1 MKRLKMLYQRYKGM
15 GTLFWVVCIVL
26 FAIVLLLSDIIDL
39 IQAEGDGRLQ
49 GWAYVCN
56 LLALVVLCVN
66 ILRLD
71 CRNLLSHKT
80 ANSLDFSGYFIISH
94 KTANSLD
101 FSGYFIIL
109 MMLIRNF
116 IVRKSDALSDSW
128 NYSLDWMTILLFGFL
143 LQFVGKIVRRAVKLK
158 EEQDLTI

>member
-1 MKRLKMLYQRYKGM
+1 MKRLKSWYQRYKGM
-15 GTLFWVVCIVL
+15 GTLFWVVCIIL
-26 FAIVLLLSDIIDL
+26 FSIVCFISVIIDL
-39 IQAEGDGRLQ
+39 IQAGGDERLQ

-56 LLALVVLCVN
+56 LLALVVLCVS

-80 ANSLDFSGYFIISH
+80 AD
-94 KTANSLD
+94 SLD

-109 MMLIRNF
+109 MMLIRNW
-116 IVRKSDALSDSW
+116 IVGRSDALSDSW
-128 NYSLDWMTILLFGFL
+128 NYSLDGMTILLFGFL

>member
-1 MKRLKMLYQRYKGM
+1 MKRLKSWYQRYKGM
-15 GTLFWVVCIVL
+15 GTLFWVVCIIL
-26 FAIVLLLSDIIDL
+26 FSIVCFISMIIDL
-39 IQAEGDGRLQ
+39 IQAGGDERLQ

-56 LLALVVLCVN
+56 LLALVALCVS

-80 ANSLDFSGYFIISH
+80 ANSLDFSGYFII
-94 KTANSLD
+94 
-101 FSGYFIIL
+101 L
-109 MMLIRNF
+109 MMLIRNW
-116 IVRKSDALSDSW
+116 IVGRSDALSDSW
-128 NYSLDWMTILLFGFL
+128 NYSLDGMTILLFGFL

>member
-1 MKRLKMLYQRYKGM
+1 MKIFKKLYQRYKDM
-15 GTLFWVVCIVL
+15 GTLLWVVCVFLVAIIVYYTL
-26 FAIVLLLSDIIDL
+26 PVIDM
-39 IQAEGDGRLQ
+39 IQAGGDERLL

-80 ANSLDFSGYFIISH
+80 ANLLDFSGY
-94 KTANSLD
+94 L
-101 FSGYFIIL
+101 IIL
-109 MMLIRNF
+109 LMLIRNG
-116 IVRKSDALSDSW
+116 IVRESDSLSDSW
-128 NYSLDWMTILLFGFL
+128 DYSLDWMTIMLFGFL

>member
-1 MKRLKMLYQRYKGM
+1 MKRLKSWYQRYKGM

-66 ILRLD
+66 ILRRA
-71 CRNLLSHKT
+71 CRKLLSHKT
-80 ANSLDFSGYFIISH
+80 ANSLDFSGDCS
-94 KTANSLD
+94 
-101 FSGYFIIL
+101 IL
-109 MMLIRNF
+109 MMLIRNW
-116 IVRKSDALSDSW
+116 IVGGSDALSDSW
-128 NYSLDWMTILLFGFL
+128 NYSLDWITILLFGFL

>member
-1 MKRLKMLYQRYKGM
+1 MKRLKSWYQRYKGM
-15 GTLFWVVCIVL
+15 GTLFWVVCIIL
-26 FAIVLLLSDIIDL
+26 FSIVCFISVIIDL
-39 IQAEGDGRLQ
+39 IQAGGDERLQ

-56 LLALVVLCVN
+56 LLALVALCVS

-80 ANSLDFSGYFIISH
+80 AD
-94 KTANSLD
+94 SLD

-109 MMLIRNF
+109 MMLIRNW
-116 IVRKSDALSDSW
+116 IVGRSDALSDSW
-128 NYSLDWMTILLFGFL
+128 NYSLDGMTILLFGFL

>member
-1 MKRLKMLYQRYKGM
+1 MKRLKSWYQRYKGM

-26 FAIVLLLSDIIDL
+26 FAIVLLLSEIIDL
-39 IQAEGDGRLQ
+39 IQAGGDERLL

-80 ANSLDFSGYFIISH
+80 ANLLDFSGY
-94 KTANSLD
+94 L
-101 FSGYFIIL
+101 IIL
-109 MMLIRNF
+109 LMLIRNG
-116 IVRKSDALSDSW
+116 IVRESDSLSDSW

>member
-1 MKRLKMLYQRYKGM
+1 MKRLKSWYQRYKGM
-15 GTLFWVVCIVL
+15 GTLFWVVCIIL
-26 FAIVLLLSDIIDL
+26 FSIVCFISVIIDL
-39 IQAEGDGRLQ
+39 IQAGGDERLQ

-56 LLALVVLCVN
+56 LLALVALCVS

-80 ANSLDFSGYFIISH
+80 AD
-94 KTANSLD
+94 SLD

-109 MMLIRNF
+109 MMLIRNW
-116 IVRKSDALSDSW
+116 IVGRSDALSDSW
-128 NYSLDWMTILLFGFL
+128 NYSLDGMTILLFGFL

-158 EEQDLTI
+158 EEQDLII

>member
-1 MKRLKMLYQRYKGM
+1 MKRLKSWYQRYKGM

-26 FAIVLLLSDIIDL
+26 FAIVLLLSEIIDL
-39 IQAEGDGRLQ
+39 IQAEGEERLQ

-56 LLALVVLCVN
+56 LLALVVLCLN

-80 ANSLDFSGYFIISH
+80 AD
-94 KTANSLD
+94 SLD

-109 MMLIRNF
+109 MMLIRNW
-116 IVRKSDALSDSW
+116 IVDGSDALSDSW
-128 NYSLDWMTILLFGFL
+128 N
-143 LQFVGKIVRRAVKLK
+143 
-158 EEQDLTI
+158 

>member
-1 MKRLKMLYQRYKGM
+1 MKIFKKLYQRYKDM
-15 GTLFWVVCIVL
+15 GTLLWVVCVFLVAIIVYYTL
-26 FAIVLLLSDIIDL
+26 PVIDM
-39 IQAEGDGRLQ
+39 IQAGGDERLL

-80 ANSLDFSGYFIISH
+80 ANLLE
-94 KTANSLD
+94 T
-101 FSGYFIIL
+101 SGYFIIL
-109 MMLIRNF
+109 LMLIRNR
-116 IVRKSDALSDSW
+116 IVRESDSLSDSW
-128 NYSLDWMTILLFGFL
+128 DYSLDWMTIMLFGFL

-158 EEQDLTI
+158 EEQGLTI

>member
-15 GTLFWVVCIVL
+15 GTLFWVVCVVL

-39 IQAEGDGRLQ
+39 IQTEGDERLQ

-71 CRNLLSHKT
+71 CRNLL
-80 ANSLDFSGYFIISH
+80 NH

>member
-1 MKRLKMLYQRYKGM
+1 MKRLKSWYQRYKGM
-15 GTLFWVVCIVL
+15 GTLFWVVCIIL
-26 FAIVLLLSDIIDL
+26 FSIVCFISVIIDL
-39 IQAEGDGRLQ
+39 IQAGGDERLQ

-56 LLALVVLCVN
+56 LLALVALCVS

-80 ANSLDFSGYFIISH
+80 ADSLD
-94 KTANSLD
+94 L
-101 FSGYFIIL
+101 SGYFIIL
-109 MMLIRNF
+109 MMLIRNW
-116 IVRKSDALSDSW
+116 IVGRSDALSDSW
-128 NYSLDWMTILLFGFL
+128 NYSLDWITILLFGFL

>member
-1 MKRLKMLYQRYKGM
+1 MKRLKSWYQRYKGM
-15 GTLFWVVCIVL
+15 GSLPWIVGIVL
-26 FAIVLLLSDIIDL
+26 ISVIVYYAVPVVNL
-39 IQAEGDGRLQ
+39 IQAGGDDRLL

-71 CRNLLSHKT
+71 CRNLL
-80 ANSLDFSGYFIISH
+80 SH

-143 LQFVGKIVRRAVKLK
+143 LQFVGKIVRHAVKLK

>member
-1 MKRLKMLYQRYKGM
+1 MKIFKKLYQRYKDM
-15 GTLFWVVCIVL
+15 GTLLWVVCVFLVAIIVYYTL
-26 FAIVLLLSDIIDL
+26 PVIDM
-39 IQAEGDGRLQ
+39 IQAGGDERLL

-80 ANSLDFSGYFIISH
+80 ANSLDFSGYFII
-94 KTANSLD
+94 L
-101 FSGYFIIL
+101 L
-109 MMLIRNF
+109 MLIRNR
-116 IVRKSDALSDSW
+116 IVRESDSLSDSW
-128 NYSLDWMTILLFGFL
+128 DYSLDWMTIMLFGFL

>member
-1 MKRLKMLYQRYKGM
+1 MKRLKSWYQRYKGM

-80 ANSLDFSGYFIISH
+80 ANSLDFSGYFII
-94 KTANSLD
+94 
-101 FSGYFIIL
+101 L
-109 MMLIRNF
+109 MMLIRNW
-116 IVRKSDALSDSW
+116 IVGGSDALSDSW
-128 NYSLDWMTILLFGFL
+128 NYSLDGMTILLFGFL

>member
-1 MKRLKMLYQRYKGM
+1 M
-15 GTLFWVVCIVL
+15 
-26 FAIVLLLSDIIDL
+26 IIDL
-39 IQAEGDGRLQ
+39 IQAGGDERLQ

-56 LLALVVLCVN
+56 LLALVVLCVS

-80 ANSLDFSGYFIISH
+80 AD
-94 KTANSLD
+94 SLD

-109 MMLIRNF
+109 MMLIRNW
-116 IVRKSDALSDSW
+116 IVGGSDALSDSW
-128 NYSLDWMTILLFGFL
+128 NYSLDWITILLFGFL

>member
-1 MKRLKMLYQRYKGM
+1 MKRLKSWYQRYKGM

-26 FAIVLLLSDIIDL
+26 FAIVCFISVIIDL
-39 IQAEGDGRLQ
+39 IQAGGDERLQ

-56 LLALVVLCVN
+56 LLALVALCVS

-80 ANSLDFSGYFIISH
+80 ADSLD
-94 KTANSLD
+94 L
-101 FSGYFIIL
+101 SGYFIIL
-109 MMLIRNF
+109 MMLIRNW
-116 IVRKSDALSDSW
+116 IVGRSDALSDSW
-128 NYSLDWMTILLFGFL
+128 NYSLDGMTILLFGFL

>member
-1 MKRLKMLYQRYKGM
+1 MKKLKSWYQRYKGM
-15 GTLFWVVCIVL
+15 GTLFWVVCIIL
-26 FAIVLLLSDIIDL
+26 FSIVCFISVIIDL
-39 IQAEGDGRLQ
+39 IQAGGDERLQ

-80 ANSLDFSGYFIISH
+80 AD
-94 KTANSLD
+94 SLD

-109 MMLIRNF
+109 MMLIRNW
-116 IVRKSDALSDSW
+116 IVGGSDALSDSW
-128 NYSLDWMTILLFGFL
+128 NYSLDGMTILLFGFL

-158 EEQDLTI
+158 EEQDLII

>member
-1 MKRLKMLYQRYKGM
+1 MKRLKSWYQRYKGM

-26 FAIVLLLSDIIDL
+26 FAIVLLLSEIIDL
-39 IQAEGDGRLQ
+39 IQAEGEGRLQ

-80 ANSLDFSGYFIISH
+80 AG
-94 KTANSLD
+94 SLD

-109 MMLIRNF
+109 MMLIRNW
-116 IVRKSDALSDSW
+116 IVGRSDALSDSW
-128 NYSLDWMTILLFGFL
+128 NYSLDWITILLFGFL

>member
-1 MKRLKMLYQRYKGM
+1 MKRLKSWYQRYKGM

-80 ANSLDFSGYFIISH
+80 ANSLDFSGYFII
-94 KTANSLD
+94 
-101 FSGYFIIL
+101 L
-109 MMLIRNF
+109 MMLIRNW
-116 IVRKSDALSDSW
+116 IVGGSDALSDSW

-143 LQFVGKIVRRAVKLK
+143 LQFVGKIVRHAVKLK

>member
-1 MKRLKMLYQRYKGM
+1 M
-15 GTLFWVVCIVL
+15 GTLLWVVCIVL
-26 FAIVLLLSDIIDL
+26 LAIVLLLSEIIDL
-39 IQAEGDGRLQ
+39 IQAEGEERLQ

-71 CRNLLSHKT
+71 CRNLLIHKT
-80 ANSLDFSGYFIISH
+80 AD
-94 KTANSLD
+94 SLD

-109 MMLIRNF
+109 MMLIRNW
-116 IVRKSDALSDSW
+116 IVDGSDALSDSW
-128 NYSLDWMTILLFGFL
+128 NYSLDWITILLFGFL

>member
-1 MKRLKMLYQRYKGM
+1 MKRLKSWYQRYKGM
-15 GTLFWVVCIVL
+15 GTLFWVVCIIL
-26 FAIVLLLSDIIDL
+26 FSIVCFISVIIDL
-39 IQAEGDGRLQ
+39 IQAGVDERLQ

-56 LLALVVLCVN
+56 LLALVALCVS

-80 ANSLDFSGYFIISH
+80 ANSLDFSGYFII
-94 KTANSLD
+94 
-101 FSGYFIIL
+101 L
-109 MMLIRNF
+109 MMLIRNW
-116 IVRKSDALSDSW
+116 IVGRSDALSDSW
-128 NYSLDWMTILLFGFL
+128 NYSLDGMTILLFGFL

>member
-1 MKRLKMLYQRYKGM
+1 MKKLKSWYQRYKGM
-15 GTLFWVVCIVL
+15 GTLFWVVCIIL
-26 FAIVLLLSDIIDL
+26 FSIVCFISVIIDL
-39 IQAEGDGRLQ
+39 IQAGGDERLQ

-80 ANSLDFSGYFIISH
+80 AD
-94 KTANSLD
+94 SLD

-109 MMLIRNF
+109 MMLIRNW
-116 IVRKSDALSDSW
+116 IVGGSDALSDSW
-128 NYSLDWMTILLFGFL
+128 NYSLDGMTILLFGFL

>member
-1 MKRLKMLYQRYKGM
+1 MKRLKSWYQRYKGM
-15 GTLFWVVCIVL
+15 GTLFWVVCIIL

-39 IQAEGDGRLQ
+39 VQAEGDGRLQ

-80 ANSLDFSGYFIISH
+80 ANSLDFSGYFII
-94 KTANSLD
+94 
-101 FSGYFIIL
+101 L
-109 MMLIRNF
+109 MMLIRNW
-116 IVRKSDALSDSW
+116 IVGGSDALSDSW
-128 NYSLDWMTILLFGFL
+128 NYSLDWITILLFGFL

>member
-1 MKRLKMLYQRYKGM
+1 MKRLKSWYQRYKGM

-80 ANSLDFSGYFIISH
+80 AD
-94 KTANSLD
+94 SLD

-109 MMLIRNF
+109 MMLIRNW
-116 IVRKSDALSDSW
+116 IVGRSDALSDSW
-128 NYSLDWMTILLFGFL
+128 NYSLDGMTILLFGFL

>member
-1 MKRLKMLYQRYKGM
+1 MKRLKSWYQRYKGM

-39 IQAEGDGRLQ
+39 IQTEGDGRLQ

-80 ANSLDFSGYFIISH
+80 ANSLDFSGYFII
-94 KTANSLD
+94 
-101 FSGYFIIL
+101 L
-109 MMLIRNF
+109 MMLIRNW
-116 IVRKSDALSDSW
+116 IVGGSDALSDSW
-128 NYSLDWMTILLFGFL
+128 NYSLDWITILLFGFL

>member
-1 MKRLKMLYQRYKGM
+1 MKIFKVLYQRYKDM
-15 GTLFWVVCIVL
+15 GNLLWVVCI
-26 FAIVLLLSDIIDL
+26 LLLSIIVYYTLPVIDL
-39 IQAEGDGRLQ
+39 IQAGGDERLL

-56 LLALVVLCVN
+56 LLALVILCVN

-80 ANSLDFSGYFIISH
+80 ANLLE
-94 KTANSLD
+94 T
-101 FSGYFIIL
+101 SGYFIIL
-109 MMLIRNF
+109 LMLIRSV
-116 IVRKSDALSDSW
+116 IVREATELSDSW
-128 NYSLDWMTILLFGFL
+128 NYSLDWSAILLFGFL

>member
-1 MKRLKMLYQRYKGM
+1 MKKLKMLYQRYKGM
-15 GTLFWVVCIVL
+15 GSLPWIVGIVL
-26 FAIVLLLSDIIDL
+26 ISVIVYYAVPVVNL
-39 IQAEGDGRLQ
+39 IQAGGDDRLL

-80 ANSLDFSGYFIISH
+80 ASLLE
-94 KTANSLD
+94 T
-101 FSGYFIIL
+101 SGYFIIL

>member
-1 MKRLKMLYQRYKGM
+1 MKKLKSWYQRYKGM
-15 GTLFWVVCIVL
+15 GTLFWVVCIIL
-26 FAIVLLLSDIIDL
+26 FSIVCFISVIIDL
-39 IQAEGDGRLQ
+39 IQAGGDERLQ

-56 LLALVVLCVN
+56 LLALVALCVS

-80 ANSLDFSGYFIISH
+80 ANSLDFSGYFII
-94 KTANSLD
+94 
-101 FSGYFIIL
+101 L
-109 MMLIRNF
+109 MMLIRNW
-116 IVRKSDALSDSW
+116 IVGRSDALSDSW
-128 NYSLDWMTILLFGFL
+128 NYSLDGMTILLFGFL

>member
-1 MKRLKMLYQRYKGM
+1 MKRLKNWYQRYKGM

-26 FAIVLLLSDIIDL
+26 FAIVLLLSEIIDL
-39 IQAEGDGRLQ
+39 IQAEGEERLQ

-66 ILRLD
+66 TLRLD

-80 ANSLDFSGYFIISH
+80 ASLLE
-94 KTANSLD
+94 T
-101 FSGYFIIL
+101 SGYFIIL
-109 MMLIRNF
+109 LMLIRNQV
-116 IVRKSDALSDSW
+116 VRESDALSDSW
-128 NYSLDWMTILLFGFL
+128 NYSLDGMTILLFGFL

>member
-1 MKRLKMLYQRYKGM
+1 MKIFKVLYQRYKDM
-15 GTLFWVVCIVL
+15 GNLFWVVC
-26 FAIVLLLSDIIDL
+26 VLLLSVIVYYTFPVIDL
-39 IQAEGDGRLQ
+39 IQAGGDERLL

-56 LLALVVLCVN
+56 LMALVVLCVN

-80 ANSLDFSGYFIISH
+80 ANLLE
-94 KTANSLD
+94 T
-101 FSGYFIIL
+101 SGYFIIL
-109 MMLIRNF
+109 LMLVRNV
-116 IVRKSDALSDSW
+116 IVREAHDLEDSW
-128 NYSLDWMTILLFGFL
+128 SYSLDWSAILLFGFM

>member
-1 MKRLKMLYQRYKGM
+1 MKRLKSWYQRYKSM
-15 GTLFWVVCIVL
+15 GTLFWVVCVVL
-26 FAIVLLLSDIIDL
+26 FTIVLLLSDIIDL
-39 IQAEGDGRLQ
+39 IQTEGDERLQ
-49 GWAYVCN
+49 GWAYICN

-80 ANSLDFSGYFIISH
+80 AD
-94 KTANSLD
+94 SLD

-109 MMLIRNF
+109 TMLIRNW
-116 IVRKSDALSDSW
+116 IVDRSDALSDSW
-128 NYSLDWMTILLFGFL
+128 NYSLDWITILLFGFL

>member
-15 GTLFWVVCIVL
+15 GSLPWIVGIVL
-26 FAIVLLLSDIIDL
+26 ISVIVYYAVPVVNL
-39 IQAEGDGRLQ
+39 IQAGGDDRLL

-80 ANSLDFSGYFIISH
+80 ANSLDFSGYFII
-94 KTANSLD
+94 
-101 FSGYFIIL
+101 L

-116 IVRKSDALSDSW
+116 IVCKSDALSDSW

-143 LQFVGKIVRRAVKLK
+143 LQFVGKIVRHAVKLK

>member
-1 MKRLKMLYQRYKGM
+1 MKRLKSWYQRYKGM
-15 GTLFWVVCIVL
+15 GTLFGVVCIVL
-26 FAIVLLLSDIIDL
+26 FAIVLLLSEIIDL
-39 IQAEGDGRLQ
+39 IQAEGEERLQ

-80 ANSLDFSGYFIISH
+80 AD
-94 KTANSLD
+94 SLD

-109 MMLIRNF
+109 MMLIRNW
-116 IVRKSDALSDSW
+116 IVGRSDALSDSW
-128 NYSLDWMTILLFGFL
+128 NYSLDWITILLFGFL